1 MLSLGSWRVVSVEM
15 RRRRRAEEMLVGAC
29 EARRC
34 QGLSSS
40 AFKAWR
46 DALHVAKRLAVIMR
60 RVGVR
65 WDLVGWAV
73 EEWRRVALS
82 RREMLR
88 RVGRMFGFINENA
101 KVSSFHRWHT
111 HMKMAV
117 VARKLT
123 GKCQEARRRR
133 IKTIGVLFF
142 QELRE
147 LCVRSKRVEM
157 ARRALGMRRGEYVAQ
172 VFISQL
178 KALSQ
183 GSRILAKHR
192 GRLMAFAAKRAV
204 RAFISVLRA
213 RCLWARRVAKHRKK
227 LEVMC
232 TTRIG
237 RMFMTTLRFEVIW
250 TRRVIASGLR
260 RMVQQAES
268 RILASHFEEF
278 ASLVKGKRR
287 MERAA
292 LKVERAL
299 SVGIMREV
307 VGEWAC
313 KASTKMRVKRR
324 MSRLMT
330 KHTGAGLGS
339 VFFGWVGAAKR
350 SRMRNISTMRSKLK
364 LIREV
369 RLSAVRHW
377 RGYTT
382 WRLLSR
388 EQALTSRRRTRMRT
402 ITSKAFYA
410 FAAEMERARMIKIL
424 CVRVLRRD
432 GSALVG
438 SCFDALAGY
447 WRRLKNARDLTEVST
462 SSHPLPHA
470 MRRHPTVH
478 GIA

>member
-46 DALHVAKRLAVIMR
+46 DAVHMAKRLAVIMQ

-73 EEWRRVALS
+73 EEWRRVAVS

-88 RVGRMFGFINENA
+88 RVGRIFGMINEDA
-101 KVSSFHRWHT
+101 KVSFFHRWCDHT
-111 HMKMAV
+111 RMAKI
-117 VARKLT
+117 ARKLT

-133 IKTIGVLFF
+133 MEKIGLLFF
-142 QELRE
+142 QELRD
-147 LCVRSKRVEM
+147 LCMRSKRVEM
-157 ARRALGMRRGEYVAQ
+157 ARRALGMRRSDYVAQ

-183 GSRILAKHR
+183 GSRMVAKHR
-192 GRLMAFAAKRAV
+192 GRLMAFAAERAV
-204 RAFISVLRA
+204 RAFITVLRA
-213 RCLWARRVAKHRKK
+213 RCLRARRVDKHRKK

-237 RMFMTTLRFEVIW
+237 RMFITALRFEVIW
-250 TRRVIASGLR
+250 TRRVTSSGLR
-260 RMVQQAES
+260 RMVLHAES
-268 RILASHFEEF
+268 RILSSHFQEL
-278 ASLVKGKRR
+278 ASLVKSKRR
-287 MERAA
+287 MARAA

-313 KASTKMRVKRR
+313 TASIKMRVKRR
-324 MSRLMT
+324 MSSLMT
-330 KHTGAGLGS
+330 RHTGVGLGS
-339 VFFGWVGAAKR
+339 VFVGWVGATKR
-350 SRMRNISTMRSKLK
+350 SMMRNISTIRSKLK
-364 LIREV
+364 LTRGM

-377 RGYTT
+377 HGYTM

-388 EQALTSRRRTRMRT
+388 EQALTIRMKTWRRT
-402 ITSKAFYA
+402 ITSKAFHA

-424 CVRVLRRD
+424 CLRVLRRD
-432 GSALVG
+432 GSALVV
-438 SCFDALAGY
+438 SCFDALAEHSK
-447 WRRLKNARDLTEVST
+447 RLKGARELTEVRT
-462 SSHPLPHA
+462 RSHSHSHRILCEDIETCA
-470 MRRHPTVH
+470 
-478 GIA
+478 